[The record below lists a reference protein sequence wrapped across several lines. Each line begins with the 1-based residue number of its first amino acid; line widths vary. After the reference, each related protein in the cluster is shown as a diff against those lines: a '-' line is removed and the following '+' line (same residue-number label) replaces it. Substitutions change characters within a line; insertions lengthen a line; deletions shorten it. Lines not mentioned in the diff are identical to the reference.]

1 MKKLFIVSSDIM
13 VVAAVVA
20 VVSLAVWICMALFGS
35 PTAGAANTARIMAAI
50 VAAVAVVASFITWKN
65 GGGTPL
71 TEEESK

>member
-35 PTAGAANTARIMAAI
+35 PTAGAAKTVCIMAAI
-50 VAAVAVVASFITWKN
+50 VASFITWKN

>member
-35 PTAGAANTARIMAAI
+35 PTAGAAKTVCIMAAI
-50 VAAVAVVASFITWKN
+50 VAVVASFITWKN

>member
-1 MKKLFIVSSDIM
+1 MDLYG
-13 VVAAVVA
+13 
-20 VVSLAVWICMALFGS
+20 AVWIAHRRG
-35 PTAGAANTARIMAAI
+35 GENIMAAI

>member
-35 PTAGAANTARIMAAI
+35 PTAGAAKTVCIMAAI
-50 VAAVAVVASFITWKN
+50 FC
-65 GGGTPL
+65 
-71 TEEESK
+71 

>member
-1 MKKLFIVSSDIM
+1 MKKLFIVSSD
-13 VVAAVVA
+13 
-20 VVSLAVWICMALFGS
+20 SMALFGS
-35 PTAGAANTARIMAAI
+35 PTAGAAKTVCIMAAI

>member
-1 MKKLFIVSSDIM
+1 
-13 VVAAVVA
+13 
-20 VVSLAVWICMALFGS
+20 MALFGS
-35 PTAGAANTARIMAAI
+35 PTAGAAKTVCIMAAI